1 MRLDKVL
8 ELFDELLVIHVFSN
22 SMECD
27 IYVGIVDN
35 IPLKFSEMYVVTK
48 IRNFSSQI
56 RVCVDDL

>member
-1 MRLDKVL
+1 MRLDKIL

-22 SMECD
+22 SMQCD
-27 IYVGIVDN
+27 IYVGLVDN
-35 IPLKFSEMYVVTK
+35 IPLKFSEKYLVTK

>member
-8 ELFDELLVIHVFSN
+8 ELFDELLVVHIFSN

-27 IYVGIVDN
+27 IYVGLVDN
-35 IPLKFSEMYVVTK
+35 VPLKFSEKYVVTK

-56 RVCVDDL
+56 RVCVDQL

>member
-1 MRLDKVL
+1 MQLDKVL

-27 IYVGIVDN
+27 VYVGIVDN
-35 IPLKFSEMYVVTK
+35 IPLKFSEKYVVTK

>member
-27 IYVGIVDN
+27 VYVGIVDN
-35 IPLKFSEMYVVTK
+35 IPLKFSEKYVVTK

-56 RVCVDDL
+56 RVFVDDL

>member
-27 IYVGIVDN
+27 VYVGIVDN
-35 IPLKFSEMYVVTK
+35 IPLKFSEKYVVTK

>member
-8 ELFDELLVIHVFSN
+8 ELFDELLVVHIFSN

-27 IYVGIVDN
+27 IYVGLVDN
-35 IPLKFSEMYVVTK
+35 VPLKFSEKYVVTK

-56 RVCVDDL
+56 RVCVDEL

>member
-22 SMECD
+22 SLECD

-35 IPLKFSEMYVVTK
+35 IPLKFSEKYVVTK

>member
-8 ELFDELLVIHVFSN
+8 ELFDELLVVHIFSN

-27 IYVGIVDN
+27 VYVGLVDN
-35 IPLKFSEMYVVTK
+35 IPLKFSEKYVVTK

-56 RVCVDDL
+56 RVCVDEL

>member
-35 IPLKFSEMYVVTK
+35 IPFKFSEKYVVTK
-48 IRNFSSQI
+48 IRNYSSQI